1 MYAPFFGLTQEPFS
15 IAPDPRYLFM
25 SERHR
30 EALAHLLYG
39 AQGGGGFVLLTGE
52 IGAGKTTIARCFME
66 QVPAH
71 CQVAYIFNPRLTV
84 IELLRSI
91 CDDFGIDYVRHAPGD
106 VTIKDYI
113 DPLNEHLLRTHA
125 QGKSNILIIDEAQML
140 PPDVLEQL
148 RLLTNLET
156 SERKLLQIMLIGQ
169 PELREML
176 ERPELEQLAQRV
188 IARYHLAAL
197 NAGETAQYIAHRLTV
212 AGLRTAVPF
221 SPDAVKRIQ
230 RWTRGVPRRINLLCD
245 RAMLGAYSQGLA
257 QVDRTIVDKAAH
269 EVFGRLL
276 NKRTGELQRS
286 EPTAEPEGRHSE
298 SASTKGHWSKA
309 ALWAMAGLG
318 GTALVAGTVLALR
331 PASRPSAP
339 NWWARPAA
347 SAAPQP
353 QAQGSPPASAAPD
366 VLPAE
371 PASAAPRVP
380 AAAPVSAWAPTLS
393 QTPPTTVNFTGL
405 AQDESQAWVAL
416 GSLWKVSLGVQSP
429 CDDATAAHLACYR
442 SEEGLA
448 VIRQITRPGIV
459 TLTDEQGRHAYAL
472 ITGWGPQSV
481 TLRMGSSTQT
491 VPLTAM
497 AKVWQGDFAT
507 LWLTPPDY
515 RRKLVRGTKGAAVDW
530 LATRL
535 ATLQGEPAPPP
546 GTRFGSELEAKVKA
560 FQLAQGLKPDGVAG
574 STTLMQLNRATGV
587 DEPRLTT
594 EK

>member
-15 IAPDPRYLFM
+15 IAPDPRYLYM

-66 QVPAH
+66 QVPEH

-221 SPDAVKRIQ
+221 SPDAIKRIQ

-245 RAMLGAYSQGLA
+245 RAMLGAYSKGLA
-257 QVDRTIVDKAAH
+257 QVDRSIVDKAAH

-276 NKRTGELQRS
+276 NKRAGELQRS
-286 EPTAEPEGRHSE
+286 DPTAEPEGAA
-298 SASTKGHWSKA
+298 SASSSARGHWSKA

-318 GTALVAGTVLALR
+318 GAAVVAGTVLALKPAR
-331 PASRPSAP
+331 PDVWPAVQSMPQVSTTQQAKSAP
-339 NWWARPAA
+339 M
-347 SAAPQP
+347 
-353 QAQGSPPASAAPD
+353 
-366 VLPAE
+366 
-371 PASAAPRVP
+371 VP
-380 AAAPVSAWAPTLS
+380 SAAPVSAWAPTLS
-393 QTPPTTVNFTGL
+393 QSPQAGVNFTGL
-405 AQDESQAWVAL
+405 AQDERQAWVAL
-416 GSLWKVSLGVQSP
+416 GSLWKVRLGEQSP
-429 CDDATAAHLACYR
+429 CDDAAAAHLACFR

-459 TLTDEQGRHAYAL
+459 TLTDEQGHRAYAL

-491 VPLTAM
+491 VPLTAL

-507 LWLTPPDY
+507 LWITPPDY
-515 RRKLVRGTKGAAVDW
+515 RRKLVRGNKGAAVDW
-530 LATRL
+530 LASRL
-535 ATLQGEPAPPP
+535 ATLQGEPAPPA